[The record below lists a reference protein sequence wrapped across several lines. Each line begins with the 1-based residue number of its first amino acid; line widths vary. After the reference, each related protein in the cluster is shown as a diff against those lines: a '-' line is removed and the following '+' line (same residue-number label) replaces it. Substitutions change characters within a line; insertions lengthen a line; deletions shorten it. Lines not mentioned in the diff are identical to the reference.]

1 MTVKEFIAKL
11 KDIEKNYKTVYGYAM
26 FGHPITQKNI
36 NDKAKQNLNNWYTN
50 TRIRHLES
58 LIGKNYFGFDCVN
71 LIKGILWGWTGDKSK
86 AYGGATYNSNG
97 VPDVSADG
105 FIQRCK
111 TTGTNFS
118 DIKVGD
124 VVWMKGH
131 IGVYIGN
138 GLAIECT
145 PRWANGVQ
153 TTAVLNI
160 GSKAG
165 YNGRTWTKWGRNPYI
180 DYGGEKVA
188 KDYTKHVMYGRVL
201 KFGAKGD
208 DVGQAQR
215 QLKAW
220 GYYTGPIDNEIGPG
234 QGFVNAIKAFQKAN
248 ALDPDGSIG
257 PATQKKMAELLQP
270 PTTDYKKLYESEKA
284 KRELAEKKLAT
295 VVKDI
300 KTVIGNL

>member
-1 MTVKEFIAKL
+1 MMKRDVFIQKL
-11 KDIEKNYKTVYGYAM
+11 KDIEKNYNTVYGYAM

-36 NDKAKQNLNNWYTN
+36 NDKAKQNLNGWYTKA
-50 TRIRHLES
+50 RIKHLES

-71 LIKGILWGWTGDKSK
+71 LIKSVLWGWTGDKSK
-86 AYGGATYNSNG
+86 TYGGATYNSNG

-105 FIQRCK
+105 FIARCK
-111 TTGTNFS
+111 TTSTNFK

-145 PRWANGVQ
+145 PKWANGVQ

-180 DYGGEKVA
+180 DYNEEVSNLR
-188 KDYTKHVMYGRVL
+188 YGQVL
-201 KFGAKGD
+201 KRGAKGSAVKSMQQD
-208 DVGQAQR
+208 
-215 QLKAW
+215 LIKL
-220 GYYTGPIDNEIGPG
+220 GYANYLNPYGADGSFGAATESA
-234 QGFVNAIKAFQKAN
+234 VRAFQKDNGLAV
-248 ALDPDGSIG
+248 DGSVG
-257 PATQKKMAELLQP
+257 PATQAKIDALLKAP
-270 PTTDYKKLYESEKA
+270 ATDYKKLYEDEKK
-284 KRELAEKKLAT
+284 KREAAEKKLNEVIAG
-295 VVKDI
+295 I
-300 KTVIGNL
+300 KKLIG